1 MGGYILPALAWL
13 AVSVY
18 GASVI
23 FQELQPVFAHH
34 RLRQAL
40 GVHVPATTRVGVW
53 GAGVGGSLAWTA
65 LLGFTAFRIL
75 S

>member
-18 GASVI
+18 GISVI
-23 FQELQPVFAHH
+23 FQELRPVFAHH
-34 RLRQAL
+34 RLRQAM
-40 GVHVPATTRVGVW
+40 GVPVPAATRVSAW
-53 GAGVGGSLAWTA
+53 GVGVGSSLAWTA
-65 LLGFTAFRIL
+65 LLAFTAFRIF